1 MKYTTVLEN
10 KEFHFLLLGFAT
22 NLIWEIVQMP
32 LFNSYPEA
40 TFLGVNIACIQA
52 SAGDAVMLVVA
63 FWIVAGL
70 LNSREWIFHLSIFRI
85 VLFLVP
91 GLVFTILAEQL
102 ATGSLNRWEYGDL
115 MPTLPFL
122 GTGAAPVVQWLI
134 IPPLVLWVVK
144 KQLGKSESISAA

>member
-1 MKYTTVLEN
+1 
-10 KEFHFLLLGFAT
+10 
-22 NLIWEIVQMP
+22 
-32 LFNSYPEA
+32 
-40 TFLGVNIACIQA
+40 
-52 SAGDAVMLVVA
+52 MLVVA

-102 ATGSLNRWEYGDL
+102 ATGLLDRWEYGDL

-122 GTGAAPVVQWLI
+122 GTGAAPIIQWLI
-134 IPPLVLWVVK
+134 IPPFVLWVVK
-144 KQLGKSESISAA
+144 KQLCKSESIFEV